1 MAPGELN
8 EILAEL
14 KLQRDILKE
23 GGYGPSVS
31 IALEQ
36 GRLFRDSIIC
46 LNLNE
51 THERHPCTECVL
63 WAWVPDHHKYENIP
77 CHHIPI
83 NEQGQSIA
91 QLESAGNRAEA
102 EEALL
107 VWLDAT
113 IQNLGEQLEKSVV

>member
-1 MAPGELN
+1 MASL
-8 EILAEL
+8 EINGILDEL
-14 KLQRDILKE
+14 KLQRDILRDV
-23 GGYGPSVS
+23 GY
-31 IALEQ
+31 ALSDRATWEAS
-36 GRLFRDSIIC
+36 RLFRDSIIC

-51 THERHPCTECVL
+51 EFEKHPCNECVL

-83 NEQGQSIA
+83 DQQGRSIA
-91 QLESAGNRAEA
+91 QLEGGGMRAEA

-113 IQNLGEQLEKSVV
+113 IHKLGERLERSIV